1 MNWINKQIQQ
11 FDRRTV
17 EEIITYTLY
26 LKPWYRESFFF
37 HDRDFSS
44 PELWKIVS
52 LILSAPQNKAD
63 LNYLIENGVE
73 LRTLLDLNTRQWAD
87 DMAILSTVAF
97 GALANQLRDMMVKQ
111 ELDNRMKMAKTSVE
125 VLEYAKELSSLKSAY
140 EVNSLQ
146 KVTSE
151 FYDDYVNRQDKKK
164 LGESTFVDTMVRKYD
179 EHVHMERGD
188 LLVLGARTSIGKT
201 MFSLWIALQAARR
214 GHKVLY
220 VNLEMG
226 RTQIMNR
233 ILGMISRKPIS
244 DYKYLHANID
254 EAMMRIDPYLKNFYI
269 ESGSSL
275 TTDEIR
281 SFVMSRNQL
290 DFVVIDY
297 INILGDKGEFE
308 HQRLGGIA
316 NKLKQIALAGNCAVL
331 CLAQLNRESEK
342 LARAPELYDIRD
354 SDVVANAA
362 DTVILLSK
370 QDRKSQQIL
379 LNVPKSRNGLLPT
392 DIAYDFDFRTS
403 QYKEI

>member
-1 MNWINKQIQQ
+1 MNWINQQIRQL
-11 FDRRTV
+11 DRRV
-17 EEIITYTLY
+17 IEEILTYTLY
-26 LKPWYRESFFF
+26 LKPWYQESFFF
-37 HDRDFSS
+37 HERDFSNPS
-44 PELWKIVS
+44 LWQIVS
-52 LILSAPQNKAD
+52 LILAAPKDKAD
-63 LNYLIENGVE
+63 LNYLIQNGVE
-73 LRTLLDLNTRQWAD
+73 LKLLLELNSRPWVD
-87 DMAILSTVAF
+87 DMALLGPLAF
-97 GALANQLRDMMVKQ
+97 QALANQLRDMMVKQ
-111 ELDNRMKMAKTSVE
+111 ELDNRMKMATTSAE

-151 FYDDYVNRQDKKK
+151 FYDDYLLRQDKKK
-164 LGESTFVDTMVRKYD
+164 LGESTFVDTLVHKYD

-214 GHKVLY
+214 GHRVLY

-254 EAMMRIDPYLKNFYI
+254 EAMTRIDPFLKNFYI

-275 TTDEIR
+275 TTDEVR

-297 INILGDKGEFE
+297 INVLGDKGDFE

-316 NKLKQIALAGNCAVL
+316 NRLKQIALAGNCAVL

-370 QDRKSQQIL
+370 EDRKSQQIL

-392 DIAYDFDFRTS
+392 DIVYSFDFKTS
-403 QYKEI
+403 QYRET